1 MQIFTMRALT
11 LFTAT
16 LATVLGMSLSAQAAT
31 VTVTSDKFTYSFGE
45 SIILTIIG
53 DTQGDVD
60 QFIFGR
66 LIFDKTRMTAVTG
79 SNTQTKL
86 RTTAGAKWD
95 TGPLVIFKNTI
106 DSFNQIQPG
115 SPTSIPSDST
125 KKLTSVMVFTAR
137 SNPGE
142 AFFSWQTAANAFNFF
157 GVGDREVLRP
167 GGNGSLPAASPPRA
181 IHSLERTTFGPVTS
195 ADTRASGWADA
206 PC

>member
-1 MQIFTMRALT
+1 MKIFTMRALT

-16 LATVLGMSLSAQAAT
+16 LAYVLGMSLSAQAAT

-45 SIILTIIG
+45 SISLTIIG

-86 RTTAGAKWD
+86 RTTGGQKWAA
-95 TGPLVIFKNTI
+95 GPLNIFKNTI
-106 DSFNQIQPG
+106 DAFNQIKPDAT
-115 SPTSIPSDST
+115 SPIPADST

-137 SNPGE
+137 SNPGA

-157 GVGDREVLRP
+157 GATPSAPTVTIVPE
-167 GGNGSLPAASPPRA
+167 PATAALLGLGLLGLVVVAKHR
-181 IHSLERTTFGPVTS
+181 
-195 ADTRASGWADA
+195 
-206 PC
+206 